1 MKHDFFQRQL
11 DESDARRKAHYN
23 DCKMSFQLPSTTQD
37 VVSELGLNH
46 ITHVPKY

>member
-1 MKHDFFQRQL
+1 MKHGFFQRQL
-11 DESDARRKAHYN
+11 DESDAREKAHYN
-23 DCKMSFQLPSTTQD
+23 EWKVFILPTTQD

>member
-1 MKHDFFQRQL
+1 MKHRFFQRQL
-11 DESDARRKAHYN
+11 DESDAREKAHYN
-23 DCKMSFQLPSTTQD
+23 EWKVLILPTTQD

>member
-11 DESDARRKAHYN
+11 DESDAREKAQYN
-23 DCKMSFQLPSTTQD
+23 EWKVFILPTTQD
-37 VVSELGLNH
+37 VVPKLGLNH